1 MVQRLAL
8 SALLLSL
15 ASSVHAADVPSPV
28 TGSASIT
35 GLSYHLVN
43 LDPSDG
49 ITPWIQFQ
57 SGTYVGLGSLVNTGY
72 DYLPIGSGSSA
83 TTDAHTTNGDIFTA
97 PGANYVSGSGEVNA
111 SYGPAGTSVTVRV
124 NADQYSNLGGVGAF
138 DPSHAIY
145 NSTLLGA
152 SGMAYGSSFSPLLGV
167 NLPNPMGTTDTSF
180 TLSPHTLLVIDGQM
194 QSNAAVDL
202 TTLKSGPLLDGIS
215 AGSYTLNVTLMAANG
230 VVLADANGQ
239 VVDQFINTATG
250 SQARDQTGV
259 LVNAAAIPPTDASQ
273 SPFSVQFSNDSA
285 EAVKGGL
292 VIGSGVASMT
302 QFSIAAVPES
312 STWVLMGLG
321 LLGVAV
327 AARRQ
332 ERRA

>member
-57 SGTYVGLGSLVNTGY
+57 NGTYVGLGSAVYTGY

-83 TTDAHTTNGDIFTA
+83 TTDAHTSTGDIFTA

-111 SYGPAGTSVTVRV
+111 SYGPAGTSVTMRV

-145 NSTLLGA
+145 NSSLLGV
-152 SGMAYGSSFSPLLGV
+152 SGMAYGSNFYPLLGV
-167 NLPNPMGTTDTSF
+167 NVPNPTGNETSF

-202 TTLKSGPLLDGIS
+202 TTLKNGPLLDGIS
-215 AGSYTLNVTLMAANG
+215 AGSYTLNVTSVAASA
-230 VVLADANGQ
+230 VVLTDANGNG
-239 VVDQFINTATG
+239 VDQALNTAFGYQT
-250 SQARDQTGV
+250 RDQTGV
-259 LVNAAAIPPTDASQ
+259 VVDAANPPTSASQ
-273 SPFSVQFSNDSA
+273 SPFSVKFSNDSA
-285 EAVKGGL
+285 DAVKGGL
-292 VIGSGVASMT
+292 LIGSGVASMS
-302 QFSIAAVPES
+302 QFSITAVPEF
-312 STWVLMGLG
+312 STWALMGLG
-321 LLGVAV
+321 LIGVAV